1 MQNVPALK
9 ALDHLLLGAADLDAG
24 IVWVERLTGVRPAI
38 GGSHP
43 GMGTHN
49 ALLSLGGRQYLE
61 IIAPDPKQA
70 QYTFFVDL
78 RGFTE
83 PRLVTWAALSTDIDR
98 LATRAAGAG
107 LRVSGPRD
115 GSRLT
120 PDGRRLQWRTL
131 GITSNAGDA
140 HAEPVPFLIQ
150 WSGGSVHPSQDS
162 PAGCRMQSFVL
173 HHPDP
178 ERVADVLRKLG
189 LEADLRRSDGIRL
202 TATLD
207 TPKGVV
213 ELG

>member
-24 IVWVERLTGVRPAI
+24 ISWVETLTGVRPAI

-43 GMGTHN
+43 GMGTRN

-61 IIAPDPKQA
+61 VIAPDPKQT
-70 QYTFFVDL
+70 QYTFHVDV

-150 WSGGSVHPSQDS
+150 WSAGSVHPSQDS
-162 PAGCRMQSFVL
+162 PAGCRLQSFVL

-178 ERVADVLRKLG
+178 ERVADVLRTLG
-189 LEADLRRSDGIRL
+189 LEADVRRSDAVGL

-207 TPKGVV
+207 TPRGSV